1 MNSGLV
7 EAREWRHA
15 CRGSCARRERRP
27 LLQEFATE
35 TREAWQGLLGAGR
48 TVRALAGA
56 DPWVRQSA
64 ARIATCI
71 PASGDD
77 LETLLQQ
84 IGPDGRATSLDSRE
98 GRE

>member
-1 MNSGLV
+1 MNSGLA
-7 EAREWRHA
+7 EARELA
-15 CRGSCARRERRP
+15 ARMSRILRAAGTASY
-27 LLQEFATE
+27 LKEFETE

-56 DPWVRQSA
+56 DPWVRQTA
-64 ARIATCI
+64 ARIAVCI

-84 IGPDGRATSLDSRE
+84 IGLTVRDVA
-98 GRE
+98 